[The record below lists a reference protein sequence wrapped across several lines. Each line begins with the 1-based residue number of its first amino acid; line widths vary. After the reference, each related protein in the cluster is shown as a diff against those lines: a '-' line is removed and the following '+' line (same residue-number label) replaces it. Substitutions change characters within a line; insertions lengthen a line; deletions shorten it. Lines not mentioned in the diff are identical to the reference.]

1 MGSGA
6 MPTAWGLST
15 GDNSWTDFSSRHGG
29 VVQFCLA
36 DGSVRGIRKGMAVG
50 GDAWNNFQYAAG
62 YHDGQVV
69 DDSQF

>member
-1 MGSGA
+1 
-6 MPTAWGLST
+6 MPTFAGLPT
-15 GDNSWTDFSSRHGG
+15 GDNNWYEFSSRDDG

-36 DGSVRGIRKGMAVG
+36 DGSVRGIHKGITG